1 MSEYQIS
8 GANIVVLAVVVWF
21 AGTAINRRIGFLQRY
36 SIPVA
41 VTGGLLCS
49 LIVTAIHYAF
59 DLTITF
65 DTRLRDLL
73 LLAFFSTI
81 GLSAR
86 MSLLKEGGKSLAI
99 LLAAAGVL
107 LVLQNATGVLLALG
121 LGAHPGYGLFAGSV
135 SLAGGHGTAIAWG
148 AVAEEAG
155 LDGARELGIAFATF
169 GLIAGGLV
177 GGPIAERLI
186 ARNGLRNSCAPSPSG
201 ALAAPTGAAPTA
213 AAPTEISPAEAPLP
227 EATPAQALPPLSSAL
242 GTLML
247 LALCIQIG
255 DVVNRYLFA
264 QGVTLPGFLTAMM
277 VGIVIANGAAAF
289 KIKLDPATR
298 DRAAEISLQLFL
310 AISLMSMQLWVLA
323 GAVGAILLVLFAQ
336 MTVIALFTSLIVF
349 RLMGRDY
356 DAAVIA
362 AGFAGLGMGATPVG
376 IANMNAVTAKYGPS
390 PKAFL
395 VVPLVG
401 AFFLDLLNA
410 LVIKTFLGLPLMQAF

>member
-1 MSEYQIS
+1 MEYTID
-8 GANIVVLAVVVWF
+8 GANIVVLAVAVWF
-21 AGTAINRRIGFLQRY
+21 VGAFFNRKVAFLERY
-36 SIPVA
+36 NIPVA

-49 LIVTAIHYAF
+49 LTVTAVYYAF
-59 DLTITF
+59 DVTIHF

-86 MSLLKEGGKSLAI
+86 MSLLKQGGMALVI
-99 LLAAAGVL
+99 LLIAAAFL
-107 LVLQNATGVLLALG
+107 LILQNTTGVLLALVF
-121 LGAHPGYGLFAGSV
+121 GAPPGYGLFGGSV

-155 LDGARELGIAFATF
+155 LRNAREIGIAFATF

-186 ARNGLRNSCAPSPSG
+186 KKNKLQG
-201 ALAAPTGAAPTA
+201 ACELEPEGSMTA
-213 AAPTEISPAEAPLP
+213 AAEPAA
-227 EATPAQALPPLSSAL
+227 AQSLPPISSAL

-247 LALCIQIG
+247 LAICVEAG
-255 DVVNRYLFA
+255 DLVNQFLFSR
-264 QGVTLPGFLTAMM
+264 GVTLPGFLTAMLI
-277 VGIVIANGAAAF
+277 GIVLVNGADLL
-289 KIKLDPATR
+289 KIRLDPVTR
-298 DRAAEISLQLFL
+298 ERAAELSLQLFL
-310 AISLMSMQLWVLA
+310 AMSLMSMQLWVLA
-323 GAVGAILLVLFAQ
+323 GAMGPILLVLFVQ
-336 MTVIALFTSLIVF
+336 MAVITLFAVFIVF
-349 RLMGRDY
+349 RAMGRTY

-362 AGFAGLGMGATPVG
+362 AGFSGLGMGATPVG
-376 IANMNAVTAKYGPS
+376 IANMNAVTSRYGPS

-410 LVIKTFLGLPLMQAF
+410 LVIKTFLGMEFMQAL

>member
-1 MSEYQIS
+1 MEYRIE
-8 GANIVVLAVVVWF
+8 GADIIVLAVLVWF
-21 AGTAINRRIGFLQRY
+21 LGTFINRKLTFLERY

-49 LIVTAIHYAF
+49 LTITAIYYAF

-65 DTRLRDLL
+65 DNRLRDLL

-86 MSLLKEGGKSLAI
+86 ISLLKEGGMALAI
-99 LLAAAGVL
+99 LLAAAAVL
-107 LVLQNATGVLLALG
+107 LILQNTTGVLLALM
-121 LGAHPGYGLFAGSV
+121 LGAHPGYGLFGGSV

-155 LDGARELGIAFATF
+155 LEGAGEIGIAFATF
-169 GLIAGGLV
+169 GLIAGGII

-186 ARNGLRNSCAPSPSG
+186 ARHRLRDACQVSPEGS
-201 ALAAPTGAAPTA
+201 LAAPAG
-213 AAPTEISPAEAPLP
+213 
-227 EATPAQALPPLSSAL
+227 PAQPQIVAPISSAL

-247 LALCIQIG
+247 LAVCIEAG
-255 DVVNRYLFA
+255 DLVNQFLFSR
-264 QGVTLPGFLTAMM
+264 GVTLPGFLTAMM
-277 VGIVIANGAAAF
+277 VGIVLANGADML
-289 KIKLDPATR
+289 KIKLDEQTR
-298 DRAAEISLQLFL
+298 ERAGELSLQLFL
-310 AISLMSMQLWVLA
+310 AMSLMSMKLWVLA
-323 GAVGAILLVLFAQ
+323 DAVGAVLLVLFAQ
-336 MTVIALFTSLIVF
+336 MMVITLFAVFVVF
-349 RLMGRDY
+349 RVMGRDY

-362 AGFAGLGMGATPVG
+362 AGFSGLGMGATPVG
-376 IANMNAVTAKYGPS
+376 IANMNAVTSKYGPS

-410 LVIKTFLGLPLMQAF
+410 LVIKFFLGLPMMQGP